1 MSWLGLVDANKVD
14 ITPGNHIATP
24 LVTSW
29 NVVIMSDGMQ
39 QGTEAVDHLGF
50 SGRDLD
56 IGSLPMIQR

>member
-1 MSWLGLVDANKVD
+1 MD
-14 ITPGNHIATP
+14 ITPGNHIVTP

-29 NVVIMSDGMQ
+29 NVVIMSDGV